1 MSVVAVN
8 NTTTSNGQPAPTS
21 LVAPGSHALRN
32 PTPCASRPSTP
43 NMPMSSKSSIPFSR
57 MMSTVEYKNLR
68 FIILDCPT
76 EANLPLYKEEFKSR
90 NVTDVVRVCEPT
102 YNKSYFEENG
112 IRVHDWPFKDGG
124 VPPATLI
131 SSFLSLCDERFGGI
145 LGQKSA
151 TANGAVSGGEAEEE
165 CLPPAIAVHCVA
177 GLGRAPILV
186 AICLVESGMEP
197 LDAVEY
203 IRRRRRGALNS
214 VQLQW
219 LVDTYKRTWH
229 KTSRLG
235 GISVGTGSSSSTKY
249 GFLKRSGSPT
259 GTQTPPQSAA
269 APNGDEHG
277 GSISSGITAVGL
289 KEKVGKVFRF
299 GSSKKASGVSV
310 SVNGSPNLSAPT
322 AGSSAPTSAGSEVEK
337 TSGATPGSSIAV

>member
-1 MSVVAVN
+1 MSVMAVN
-8 NTTTSNGQPAPTS
+8 NTTASSAQPAPTS
-21 LVAPGSHALRN
+21 LVASGPHALRN
-32 PTPCASRPSTP
+32 PTPGTSRPSTP

-76 EANLPLYKEEFKSR
+76 EANLPLYKEEFRSR
-90 NVTDVVRVCEPT
+90 KATDVVRVCEPT
-102 YNKSYFEENG
+102 YNKAYFEENG

-131 SSFLSLCDERFGGI
+131 QSFLSLCDERFGGI
-145 LGQKSA
+145 LAQKSS
-151 TANGAVSGGEAEEE
+151 ANGAVSGGEAEEQSQS
-165 CLPPAIAVHCVA
+165 PAIAVHCVA

-197 LDAVEY
+197 LDAVEF

-235 GISVGTGSSSSTKY
+235 GISVGTGTSSSNKY

-259 GTQTPPQSAA
+259 GTQTPPQSVAGASGEDHGAA
-269 APNGDEHG
+269 TT
-277 GSISSGITAVGL
+277 SSGVTAVGL

-299 GSSKKASGVSV
+299 GSSKKASSMSV
-310 SVNGSPNLSAPT
+310 SGSPNLGGGPT
-322 AGSSAPTSAGSEVEK
+322 TDSSAPSSAGSEVEK
-337 TSGATPGSSIAV
+337 TSGAAPGSTIAV